1 MPQPKYKISTQLLTS
16 LKWEL
21 EKKVYYPINTK
32 LDCKKIA
39 QLFQLKTGKSISEST
54 LYRMFLWNEH
64 QHTPYIHTLEIIAE
78 FLDYKNWFEL
88 ENRLRELIQFQ
99 NVFGAFPNEK
109 HYTSLLSLT
118 LNHGSLKPLYE
129 FLQQFSSEL
138 SLDKKA
144 ILGEEIFLALS
155 NNKNNIQ
162 FFKLFHTVPVVREG
176 FFEIFA
182 DPEFSIT
189 HYEIGLNYYLNQIK
203 PHKSE
208 KDLQDYIFANSLLL
222 RHYFIR
228 GLKDKVLEIGKR
240 LYIDFQLDQNSLNDI
255 YIFPKSRY
263 LSYKLLFLY
272 VQNGFNQTYWEW
284 LYDFAIK
291 SAIILPEV
299 EKRIVIH
306 TLLDVLQ
313 INPTLQEKTYFEL
326 QLLFPQI
333 FSLQPSYV
341 NKLTISDKISYLD
354 ANGSRF
360 ISKNKAR
367 IAS

>member
-1 MPQPKYKISTQLLTS
+1 MPQPKYKISTQLLNS

-39 QLFQLKTGKSISEST
+39 QLFQQKTGKSISEST
-54 LYRMFLWNEH
+54 LYRMFLWNEN

-78 FLDYKNWFEL
+78 FLDYNNWFEL
-88 ENRLRELIQFQ
+88 ENRLYELIQFQ

-129 FLQQFSSEL
+129 FLHQFSSEL

-162 FFKLFHTVPVVREG
+162 FFKLFNTVPVVREG

-182 DPEFSIT
+182 DPEFSIP

-240 LYIDFQLDQNSLNDI
+240 LYIDFQLDENSLNDI

-326 QLLFPQI
+326 QLLFPEI